1 MWYYIVVVC
10 LHSMTIVEAIRKD
23 PENGA
28 KRLESEYKAG
38 LTAFAM
44 RFYPDAS
51 DAEALVYRTFAEVV
65 RSIDS
70 FNEHAAFF
78 TWMCRILVNCH
89 AKETRRKSNS
99 TIVYGDT
106 LP

>member
-1 MWYYIVVVC
+1 MWYYIVVAC

-89 AKETRRKSNS
+89 AVAALAESCDFKFRP
-99 TIVYGDT
+99 
-106 LP
+106 LHP